1 MSDCSLCLLNLRK
14 TTRAYQQAGAMKVLL
29 VHCQVLVQLEG
40 KVKVCLSF
48 EEVLTWEDAFASM
61 AGKFAAVAPQQE
73 MIVLAPTWDHEMK
86 LKEKTGGHQ
95 EAWNVMLLKE

>member
-1 MSDCSLCLLNLRK
+1 
-14 TTRAYQQAGAMKVLL
+14 MKVPL

-73 MIVLAPTWDHEMK
+73 MIVLAPT
-86 LKEKTGGHQ
+86 
-95 EAWNVMLLKE
+95 